1 MEVLG
6 ILLLVTFSGISIIA
20 LLATL
25 NLLLPTAIEKTL
37 QNLELALRRSLLL
50 GVINFIF
57 GLALVGLFGWLAEL
71 TEQAS
76 SLLSGVFILLLGLI
90 VFGVAIFALLGLA
103 AFAKLLGER
112 IGGVKSPFT
121 SNLRGGLLLLL
132 AGMTPYVG
140 WFLFTPLVLWT
151 GLGAAISAQIR
162 TREKADPVEEAM

>member
-1 MEVLG
+1 MEILG

-25 NLLLPTAIEKTL
+25 NLLLPTAIEKTR
-37 QNLELALRRSLLL
+37 QNLEHALGRALLL
-50 GVINFIF
+50 GAINFIF

-71 TEQAS
+71 TEEIS

-90 VFGVAIFALLGLA
+90 VLGVAIFALLGLA

-112 IGGVKSPFT
+112 IGGKKSPFT

-132 AGMTPYVG
+132 AGLTPYVG

-162 TREKADPVEEAM
+162 TREKATPVEEAM